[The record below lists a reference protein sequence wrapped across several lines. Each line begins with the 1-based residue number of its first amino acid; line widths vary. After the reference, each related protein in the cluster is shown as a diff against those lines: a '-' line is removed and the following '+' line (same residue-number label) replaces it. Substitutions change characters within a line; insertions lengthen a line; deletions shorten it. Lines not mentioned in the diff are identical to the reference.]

1 MVAYAYSYEAFV
13 KDTSSTGG
21 TGNLTLSGSAT
32 APYRTFNAAF
42 GTGVYFPYAIK
53 NSSDWEEGWGHL
65 SASTTFVRD
74 IVTDSSNAGAAVNWP
89 ASAID
94 IYCAAPTA
102 AQLQDIP
109 TIGQALAVS
118 YGMAMP

>member
-1 MVAYAYSYEAFV
+1 MTAPPYTTAAFV

-32 APYRTFNAAF
+32 APYRTFNSAF

-53 NSSDWEEGWGHL
+53 NSTDWEEGWGHL

-74 IVTDSSNAGAAVNWP
+74 IVTGSSNSGAAVNWP
-89 ASAID
+89 ASAVD
-94 IYCAAPTA
+94 VYCAGTA
-102 AQLQDIP
+102 AYLADAP
-109 TIGQALAVS
+109 NLGQAIAMA
-118 YGMAMP
+118 YGMSMP

>member
-1 MVAYAYSYEAFV
+1 MTAPPYTTAAFV

-32 APYRTFNAAF
+32 APYRTFNSAF

-53 NSSDWEEGWGHL
+53 NSTDWEEGWGHL

-74 IVTDSSNAGAAVNWP
+74 VVTASSNSNAAVNWP
-89 ASAID
+89 ASSVD
-94 IYCAAPTA
+94 IYCSATA
-102 AQLQDIP
+102 AYLADAP
-109 TIGQALAVS
+109 NLGQAIAMA